1 MASTPDQKDI
11 FDSKYTEFCNDLEGA
26 CPEFVTGISAA
37 RALSTEERKSQF
49 RKDVLSSCSPTRDSS
64 KAPMYVLPGV
74 QMTEDVWVLLSENS
88 KRAIQ
93 EYLTLLSFC
102 VLMEDGPAPDMSG
115 EAGWT
120 ESWAKKMMEDMKEKM
135 KGVDFSGLSEKFAK
149 FFGSAAGSFGAGG
162 LGGLG
167 GIPQIPEK
175 FMKGQIA
182 KLAEEIVKE
191 FRIEDF
197 GLDPEQMKAAEND
210 PTKALNMIMEV
221 FMKNP
226 QAFQNTIAKLTK
238 KLQQKIQNGSLRPQE
253 LVAEAEELMKTF
265 SENPQFVE
273 MMEGFRSAFSMDGH
287 EDEARAAGRDG
298 SARLSIVQQRL
309 RKKLEK
315 RKGGKK

>member
-1 MASTPDQKDI
+1 MASTTDKKDI
-11 FDSKYTEFCNDLEGA
+11 FDTKYTEFCDDLGGT
-26 CPEFVTGISAA
+26 CPEFLTQIAA
-37 RALSTEERKSQF
+37 AKALSVTERKNQF
-49 RKDVLSSCSPTRDSS
+49 RRDVLKECSPTRDAT
-64 KAPMYVLPGV
+64 KAPSFVLPGV
-74 QMTEDVWVLLSENS
+74 QMTEEVWSSLSDNS
-88 KRAIQ
+88 KKAVQ

-102 VLMEDGPAPDMSG
+102 LLMEDGHASDLSG
-115 EAGWT
+115 GWT
-120 ESWAKKMMEDMKEKM
+120 ETWAKTMMEDMKEKM

-149 FFGSAAGSFGAGG
+149 FFGSAG
-162 LGGLG
+162 GGLG

-191 FRIEDF
+191 FNIEDF

-210 PTKALNMIMEV
+210 PTKALNMVMEV

-226 QAFQNTIAKLTK
+226 QAFQKTIGKLTK

-309 RKKLEK
+309 RKKLEQ

>member
-1 MASTPDQKDI
+1 MASTTDKKDI
-11 FDSKYTEFCNDLEGA
+11 FDTKFTEFCDDLAGT
-26 CPEFVTGISAA
+26 CPEFLTQIAA
-37 RALSTEERKSQF
+37 AKALSITERKEQF
-49 RKDVLSSCSPTRDSS
+49 RRDVLKGCSPTRDAT
-64 KAPMYVLPGV
+64 KAPSFVLPGV
-74 QMTEDVWVLLSENS
+74 QMTEEIWTSLSDNS
-88 KRAIQ
+88 KKAVQ
-93 EYLTLLSFC
+93 EYLTILSFC
-102 VLMEDGPAPDMSG
+102 LLMDDGNVSDLSG
-115 EAGWT
+115 GWT
-120 ESWAKKMMEDMKEKM
+120 ADWAKTMMEDMKEKM

-149 FFGSAAGSFGAGG
+149 FFGTAGA
-162 LGGLG
+162 GGLG

-191 FRIEDF
+191 FNIEDF

-210 PTKALNMIMEV
+210 PSKALNMVMEV

-226 QAFQNTIAKLTK
+226 QAFQKTIGKLTK

-287 EDEARAAGRDG
+287 EEEARAAGRDG

-309 RKKLEK
+309 RKKLEQ